1 MEKEQRKQL
10 VIQMLTAGIITFCLL
25 WLLFYI
31 KKYVPF
37 GVHSLASKDADFQ
50 YLDFL
55 AYLKDVFDGKNNI
68 DYSFSKSIGG
78 ACIGV
83 FSYYLSSPFNLLL
96 LLFDKSQLVLFVHVI
111 ITLKLACAAATF
123 AFYLNR
129 RFEEWNDGSVKKQ
142 ALIIFLAV
150 SYAVSQYGIAQAC
163 NIMWLDGFYMLPL
176 IMLGVYRVVNGGRP
190 VMLSVSVALAVLFNW
205 YMGGINCVFACFW
218 FLFEFAYLR
227 LYSGDTK
234 AEKTV
239 IKDFAGKLGRFIY
252 SMLAG
257 VLISGVLFLPTI
269 GAMRYSVRGSLD
281 FGSLLDMSFI
291 GDVSSVIDGYSLGAQ
306 SQKGSVSL
314 YCVSLYCGCL
324 ALIGFIGIFIGKKH
338 NVKQKILAFVTL
350 VVMLLMF
357 YWNPLC
363 MAFSLFKEVGSY
375 WYRYSHVGIFC
386 ILFFAAEFFLSEDL
400 NAVKWRVIIASAIF
414 SAAMLGV
421 NYLHGV
427 QDNKLVWLTD
437 ALIVGVAVLIAL
449 ISRLSKNVGA
459 GRVFGIIFTV
469 ILCAVLTVE
478 TGYSVMLQM
487 DNIHIDNG
495 ESFVEY
501 ETAMEGLINDLKEYD
516 SDTYRI
522 SQTRSRAT
530 RSLEKKKNNNGKDTD
545 DNFKY
550 KNNVRAN
557 YDESFGYGYWAI
569 GSYVSTADSTVL
581 NFLVDTGYRSEG
593 DNLSVVNMPVLG
605 TDSLLGVRYIVSDY
619 ALEGMDKVEDIADNA
634 NGAGVYENPY
644 SLPMAFV
651 YDSGKYTAAK
661 YNGNPFEYQNELY
674 SELLGRKVEIYKP
687 LKYETVVSK
696 AKKRVYK
703 MEIPEGNYIAYGNI
717 PWNSLFN
724 AKLNVN
730 GIYRTGYARWLS
742 PSVFNI
748 PVNED
753 RDYYKVVLHSKQK
766 LDLDDGAEQFY
777 VLDLDLLKSIA
788 EELEKN
794 TPDVMDIENGSAEF
808 VVNAKEGQSL
818 FTSIPY
824 CDGWTVKVNGQKV
837 QPDKVVDS
845 LYSISLVEGENVVEM
860 KFHVK
865 YAGAGIAC
873 SIIGIAMLVFAEFY
887 RKRRK

>member
-1 MEKEQRKQL
+1 MMEKEQRKQL

-218 FLFEFAYLR
+218 FLFEFAYSR

-281 FGSLLDMSFI
+281 LGSLLDMSFI

-306 SQKGSVSL
+306 SQKGS
-314 YCVSLYCGCL
+314 VSLYCGCL

-522 SQTRSRAT
+522 SQTRSR
-530 RSLEKKKNNNGKDTD
+530 
-545 DNFKY
+545 
-550 KNNVRAN
+550 
-557 YDESFGYGYWAI
+557 AI

-794 TPDVMDIENGSAEF
+794 TPDVMDIENGSAEI

>member
-1 MEKEQRKQL
+1 MMEKEQRKQL

-218 FLFEFAYLR
+218 FLFEFAYSR

-281 FGSLLDMSFI
+281 LGSLLDMSFI

-306 SQKGSVSL
+306 SQKGS
-314 YCVSLYCGCL
+314 VSLYCGCL

-400 NAVKWRVIIASAIF
+400 NAVKWRVIIASVIF
-414 SAAMLGV
+414 SAAMLCV

-530 RSLEKKKNNNGKDTD
+530 RSKNNNGKDTD

-593 DNLSVVNMPVLG
+593 DNLNVVNMPVLG

-619 ALEGMDKVEDIADNA
+619 ALEGMNKVEDIADNA

>member
-1 MEKEQRKQL
+1 MMEKEQRKQL

-314 YCVSLYCGCL
+314 YCGCL

-414 SAAMLGV
+414 SAAMLCV

-619 ALEGMDKVEDIADNA
+619 ALEGMNKVEDIADNA

-766 LDLDDGAEQFY
+766 LDLDDGAEQF
-777 VLDLDLLKSIA
+777 
-788 EELEKN
+788 EKY
-794 TPDVMDIENGSAEF
+794 TPDVMDIENGSAEI

>member
-1 MEKEQRKQL
+1 MEKKQRKQL

-218 FLFEFAYLR
+218 FLFEFAYSR

-257 VLISGVLFLPTI
+257 ALISGVLFLPTI

-306 SQKGSVSL
+306 SQKGS
-314 YCVSLYCGCL
+314 VSLYCGCL

-459 GRVFGIIFTV
+459 GRVFEIIFTV

-557 YDESFGYGYWAI
+557 YDMYPLYWTTSKEGI
-569 GSYVSTADSTVL
+569 FMRYSYEFKMMCVELYHSGSYPDIPEGL
-581 NFLVDTGYRSEG
+581 NPNTLKRHIREWSRLVDLHGPE
-593 DNLSVVNMPVLG
+593 VLKHKVFNKVWTPEEKLELISKVIAG
-605 TDSLLGVRYIVSDY
+605 TPRTKVAIEAGINAGLLYQWVH
-619 ALEGMDKVEDIADNA
+619 
-634 NGAGVYENPY
+634 
-644 SLPMAFV
+644 
-651 YDSGKYTAAK
+651 KYK
-661 YNGNPFEYQNELY
+661 LQGYNGLVESKKGRPTKEPRMKKSTNPLPLTESEREELIRLRTENEYIKAENEVIKKRIALRQ
-674 SELLGRKVEIYKP
+674 EKWVAQL
-687 LKYETVVSK
+687 K
-696 AKKRVYK
+696 AKKQQSSK
-703 MEIPEGNYIAYGNI
+703 
-717 PWNSLFN
+717 NS
-724 AKLNVN
+724 
-730 GIYRTGYARWLS
+730 
-742 PSVFNI
+742 
-748 PVNED
+748 
-753 RDYYKVVLHSKQK
+753 
-766 LDLDDGAEQFY
+766 
-777 VLDLDLLKSIA
+777 
-788 EELEKN
+788 EKK
-794 TPDVMDIENGSAEF
+794 DIN
-808 VVNAKEGQSL
+808 
-818 FTSIPY
+818 
-824 CDGWTVKVNGQKV
+824 
-837 QPDKVVDS
+837 
-845 LYSISLVEGENVVEM
+845 
-860 KFHVK
+860 
-865 YAGAGIAC
+865 
-873 SIIGIAMLVFAEFY
+873 
-887 RKRRK
+887 

>member
-218 FLFEFAYLR
+218 FLFEFAYSR

-306 SQKGSVSL
+306 SQKGS
-314 YCVSLYCGCL
+314 VSLYCGCL

-427 QDNKLVWLTD
+427 QDNKLVWLTA

-449 ISRLSKNVGA
+449 VSRLSKNVGA
-459 GRVFGIIFTV
+459 GRVLGIIFTV

-530 RSLEKKKNNNGKDTD
+530 RSLEKKKTIMAKIRMIILNIRTMSEQIMTSRLVMG
-545 DNFKY
+545 
-550 KNNVRAN
+550 
-557 YDESFGYGYWAI
+557 I
-569 GSYVSTADSTVL
+569 G
-581 NFLVDTGYRSEG
+581 R
-593 DNLSVVNMPVLG
+593 
-605 TDSLLGVRYIVSDY
+605 
-619 ALEGMDKVEDIADNA
+619 
-634 NGAGVYENPY
+634 
-644 SLPMAFV
+644 
-651 YDSGKYTAAK
+651 
-661 YNGNPFEYQNELY
+661 
-674 SELLGRKVEIYKP
+674 
-687 LKYETVVSK
+687 
-696 AKKRVYK
+696 
-703 MEIPEGNYIAYGNI
+703 
-717 PWNSLFN
+717 
-724 AKLNVN
+724 
-730 GIYRTGYARWLS
+730 
-742 PSVFNI
+742 
-748 PVNED
+748 
-753 RDYYKVVLHSKQK
+753 
-766 LDLDDGAEQFY
+766 
-777 VLDLDLLKSIA
+777 
-788 EELEKN
+788 
-794 TPDVMDIENGSAEF
+794 
-808 VVNAKEGQSL
+808 
-818 FTSIPY
+818 
-824 CDGWTVKVNGQKV
+824 
-837 QPDKVVDS
+837 
-845 LYSISLVEGENVVEM
+845 
-860 KFHVK
+860 
-865 YAGAGIAC
+865 
-873 SIIGIAMLVFAEFY
+873 
-887 RKRRK
+887 

>member
-1 MEKEQRKQL
+1 MMEKEQRKQL

-218 FLFEFAYLR
+218 FLFEFAYSR

-257 VLISGVLFLPTI
+257 VLISGI

-281 FGSLLDMSFI
+281 LGSLLDMSFI

-306 SQKGSVSL
+306 SQKGS
-314 YCVSLYCGCL
+314 VSLYCGCL

-730 GIYRTGYARWLS
+730 GIYRTRYARWLS

-788 EELEKN
+788 EELEKY

>member
-218 FLFEFAYLR
+218 FLFEFAYSR

-314 YCVSLYCGCL
+314 YCGCL

-363 MAFSLFKEVGSY
+363 MAFYLFKEVGSY

-400 NAVKWRVIIASAIF
+400 NAVKRRVIIASAIF

-437 ALIVGVAVLIAL
+437 ALIVGVLIAL
-449 ISRLSKNVGA
+449 ISRLSKNVGS

-619 ALEGMDKVEDIADNA
+619 ALEGMNKVEDIADNA
-634 NGAGVYENPY
+634 NGVDVYENPY

-730 GIYRTGYARWLS
+730 GIYRTRYARWLS

-753 RDYYKVVLHSKQK
+753 RDYYKVVLHSKMK

-788 EELEKN
+788 EELEKH

-865 YAGAGIAC
+865 YAGVGIAC

>member
-218 FLFEFAYLR
+218 FLFEFAYSR

-306 SQKGSVSL
+306 SQKGS
-314 YCVSLYCGCL
+314 VSLYCGCL

-427 QDNKLVWLTD
+427 QDNKLVWLTA

-449 ISRLSKNVGA
+449 VSRLSKNVGA
-459 GRVFGIIFTV
+459 GRVLGIIFTV

-530 RSLEKKKNNNGKDTD
+530 RSLEKRKTIMEKIRMIILNIRTMSEQIMTSRLVMG
-545 DNFKY
+545 
-550 KNNVRAN
+550 
-557 YDESFGYGYWAI
+557 I
-569 GSYVSTADSTVL
+569 G
-581 NFLVDTGYRSEG
+581 R
-593 DNLSVVNMPVLG
+593 
-605 TDSLLGVRYIVSDY
+605 
-619 ALEGMDKVEDIADNA
+619 
-634 NGAGVYENPY
+634 
-644 SLPMAFV
+644 
-651 YDSGKYTAAK
+651 
-661 YNGNPFEYQNELY
+661 
-674 SELLGRKVEIYKP
+674 
-687 LKYETVVSK
+687 
-696 AKKRVYK
+696 
-703 MEIPEGNYIAYGNI
+703 
-717 PWNSLFN
+717 
-724 AKLNVN
+724 
-730 GIYRTGYARWLS
+730 
-742 PSVFNI
+742 
-748 PVNED
+748 
-753 RDYYKVVLHSKQK
+753 
-766 LDLDDGAEQFY
+766 
-777 VLDLDLLKSIA
+777 
-788 EELEKN
+788 
-794 TPDVMDIENGSAEF
+794 
-808 VVNAKEGQSL
+808 
-818 FTSIPY
+818 
-824 CDGWTVKVNGQKV
+824 
-837 QPDKVVDS
+837 
-845 LYSISLVEGENVVEM
+845 
-860 KFHVK
+860 
-865 YAGAGIAC
+865 
-873 SIIGIAMLVFAEFY
+873 
-887 RKRRK
+887 

>member
-1 MEKEQRKQL
+1 MEKKQRKQL

-314 YCVSLYCGCL
+314 YCGCL

-400 NAVKWRVIIASAIF
+400 NAVKWRVIIASVIF
-414 SAAMLGV
+414 SAAMLCV

-593 DNLSVVNMPVLG
+593 DNLNVVNMPVLG
-605 TDSLLGVRYIVSDY
+605 TDSLLN
-619 ALEGMDKVEDIADNA
+619 KVEDIADNA

-730 GIYRTGYARWLS
+730 GIYRIGYARWLS

>member
-1 MEKEQRKQL
+1 MEKKQRKQL

-218 FLFEFAYLR
+218 FLFEFAYSR

-306 SQKGSVSL
+306 SQKGS
-314 YCVSLYCGCL
+314 VSLYCGCL

-421 NYLHGV
+421 NYLRGV
-427 QDNKLVWLTD
+427 QDNKLVWLTA
-437 ALIVGVAVLIAL
+437 ALILGVAVLIAL
-449 ISRLSKNVGA
+449 VSRLSKNVGA
-459 GRVFGIIFTV
+459 GRVLGIIFTV

-530 RSLEKKKNNNGKDTD
+530 RSLEKK
-545 DNFKY
+545 
-550 KNNVRAN
+550 
-557 YDESFGYGYWAI
+557 E
-569 GSYVSTADSTVL
+569 
-581 NFLVDTGYRSEG
+581 
-593 DNLSVVNMPVLG
+593 
-605 TDSLLGVRYIVSDY
+605 
-619 ALEGMDKVEDIADNA
+619 
-634 NGAGVYENPY
+634 
-644 SLPMAFV
+644 
-651 YDSGKYTAAK
+651 
-661 YNGNPFEYQNELY
+661 
-674 SELLGRKVEIYKP
+674 
-687 LKYETVVSK
+687 
-696 AKKRVYK
+696 
-703 MEIPEGNYIAYGNI
+703 
-717 PWNSLFN
+717 
-724 AKLNVN
+724 
-730 GIYRTGYARWLS
+730 
-742 PSVFNI
+742 
-748 PVNED
+748 
-753 RDYYKVVLHSKQK
+753 KQ
-766 LDLDDGAEQFY
+766 
-777 VLDLDLLKSIA
+777 
-788 EELEKN
+788 
-794 TPDVMDIENGSAEF
+794 
-808 VVNAKEGQSL
+808 
-818 FTSIPY
+818 
-824 CDGWTVKVNGQKV
+824 
-837 QPDKVVDS
+837 
-845 LYSISLVEGENVVEM
+845 
-860 KFHVK
+860 
-865 YAGAGIAC
+865 
-873 SIIGIAMLVFAEFY
+873 
-887 RKRRK
+887 

>member
-1 MEKEQRKQL
+1 M
-10 VIQMLTAGIITFCLL
+10 
-25 WLLFYI
+25 
-31 KKYVPF
+31 
-37 GVHSLASKDADFQ
+37 
-50 YLDFL
+50 
-55 AYLKDVFDGKNNI
+55 
-68 DYSFSKSIGG
+68 
-78 ACIGV
+78 
-83 FSYYLSSPFNLLL
+83 
-96 LLFDKSQLVLFVHVI
+96 
-111 ITLKLACAAATF
+111 
-123 AFYLNR
+123 
-129 RFEEWNDGSVKKQ
+129 KKQ

-205 YMGGINCVFACFW
+205 YMGGINCVFVCFW
-218 FLFEFAYLR
+218 FLFEFAYSR

-306 SQKGSVSL
+306 SQKGS
-314 YCVSLYCGCL
+314 VSLYCGCL

-427 QDNKLVWLTD
+427 QDNKLVWLTA

-449 ISRLSKNVGA
+449 VSRLSKNVGA
-459 GRVFGIIFTV
+459 GRVLGIIFTV

-619 ALEGMDKVEDIADNA
+619 ALEGMNKVEDIADNA
-634 NGAGVYENPY
+634 NGADVYENPY

-730 GIYRTGYARWLS
+730 GIYRTRYARWLS

-753 RDYYKVVLHSKQK
+753 RDYYKVVLHSKMK

-788 EELEKN
+788 EELEKH

-865 YAGAGIAC
+865 YAGVGIAC

>member
-1 MEKEQRKQL
+1 MEKKQRKQL

-218 FLFEFAYLR
+218 FLFEFAYSR

-306 SQKGSVSL
+306 SQKGS
-314 YCVSLYCGCL
+314 VSLYCGCL

-400 NAVKWRVIIASAIF
+400 NAVKWRVIIASVIF
-414 SAAMLGV
+414 SAAMLCV

-557 YDESFGYGYWAI
+557 YDESFGYGYWYWAI

-593 DNLSVVNMPVLG
+593 DNLNVVNMPVLG
-605 TDSLLGVRYIVSDY
+605 TDSLLGARYIVSDY
-619 ALEGMDKVEDIADNA
+619 ALEGMNKVEDIADNA

>member
-1 MEKEQRKQL
+1 MMEKEQRKQL

-218 FLFEFAYLR
+218 FLFEFAYSR

-281 FGSLLDMSFI
+281 LGSLLDMSFI

-306 SQKGSVSL
+306 SQKGS
-314 YCVSLYCGCL
+314 VSLYCGCL

-703 MEIPEGNYIAYGNI
+703 MEIPIAYGNI

-730 GIYRTGYARWLS
+730 GIYRTRYARWLS

-788 EELEKN
+788 EELEKY

>member
-1 MEKEQRKQL
+1 MMEKEQRKQL

-314 YCVSLYCGCL
+314 YCGCL

-400 NAVKWRVIIASAIF
+400 NAVKWRVIIASVIF
-414 SAAMLGV
+414 SAAMLCV

-619 ALEGMDKVEDIADNA
+619 ALEGMNKVEDIADNA

-766 LDLDDGAEQFY
+766 LDLD
-777 VLDLDLLKSIA
+777 LLKSIA
-788 EELEKN
+788 EELEKY
-794 TPDVMDIENGSAEF
+794 TPDVMDIENGSAEI

>member
-218 FLFEFAYLR
+218 FLFEFAYSR

-306 SQKGSVSL
+306 SQKGS
-314 YCVSLYCGCL
+314 VSLYCGCL

-427 QDNKLVWLTD
+427 QDNKLVWLTA

-449 ISRLSKNVGA
+449 ISRISKNVGA

-619 ALEGMDKVEDIADNA
+619 ALEGMNKVEDIADNA
-634 NGAGVYENPY
+634 NGADVYENPY

-724 AKLNVN
+724 AKQNVN
-730 GIYRTGYARWLS
+730 GIYRTRYARWLS

-753 RDYYKVVLHSKQK
+753 RDYYKVVLHSKMK

-788 EELEKN
+788 EELEKH

-865 YAGAGIAC
+865 YAGVGIAC

>member
-1 MEKEQRKQL
+1 MMEKEQRKQL

-218 FLFEFAYLR
+218 FLFEFAYSR

-281 FGSLLDMSFI
+281 LGSLLDMSFI

-306 SQKGSVSL
+306 SQKGS
-314 YCVSLYCGCL
+314 VSLYCGCL

-400 NAVKWRVIIASAIF
+400 NAVKWRVIIASVIF
-414 SAAMLGV
+414 SAAMLCV

-530 RSLEKKKNNNGKDTD
+530 RSKNNNGKDTD

-593 DNLSVVNMPVLG
+593 DNLNVVNMPVLG
-605 TDSLLGVRYIVSDY
+605 TDSLLGVRYIVFDY
-619 ALEGMDKVEDIADNA
+619 ALEGMNKVEDIADNA

>member
-205 YMGGINCVFACFW
+205 YMGGINCVFSCFW
-218 FLFEFAYLR
+218 FLFEFAYSR

-306 SQKGSVSL
+306 SQKGS
-314 YCVSLYCGCL
+314 VSLYCGCL

-427 QDNKLVWLTD
+427 QDNKLVWLTA

-449 ISRLSKNVGA
+449 VSRLSKNVGA
-459 GRVFGIIFTV
+459 GRVLGIIFTV

-501 ETAMEGLINDLKEYD
+501 ETAMEGLIK
-516 SDTYRI
+516 
-522 SQTRSRAT
+522 
-530 RSLEKKKNNNGKDTD
+530 
-545 DNFKY
+545 
-550 KNNVRAN
+550 
-557 YDESFGYGYWAI
+557 
-569 GSYVSTADSTVL
+569 
-581 NFLVDTGYRSEG
+581 
-593 DNLSVVNMPVLG
+593 
-605 TDSLLGVRYIVSDY
+605 
-619 ALEGMDKVEDIADNA
+619 
-634 NGAGVYENPY
+634 
-644 SLPMAFV
+644 
-651 YDSGKYTAAK
+651 
-661 YNGNPFEYQNELY
+661 
-674 SELLGRKVEIYKP
+674 
-687 LKYETVVSK
+687 
-696 AKKRVYK
+696 
-703 MEIPEGNYIAYGNI
+703 
-717 PWNSLFN
+717 
-724 AKLNVN
+724 
-730 GIYRTGYARWLS
+730 
-742 PSVFNI
+742 
-748 PVNED
+748 
-753 RDYYKVVLHSKQK
+753 
-766 LDLDDGAEQFY
+766 
-777 VLDLDLLKSIA
+777 
-788 EELEKN
+788 
-794 TPDVMDIENGSAEF
+794 
-808 VVNAKEGQSL
+808 
-818 FTSIPY
+818 
-824 CDGWTVKVNGQKV
+824 
-837 QPDKVVDS
+837 
-845 LYSISLVEGENVVEM
+845 
-860 KFHVK
+860 
-865 YAGAGIAC
+865 
-873 SIIGIAMLVFAEFY
+873 
-887 RKRRK
+887 

>member
-1 MEKEQRKQL
+1 MMEKEQRKQL

-123 AFYLNR
+123 VFYLNM

-218 FLFEFAYLR
+218 FLFEFAYSR

-281 FGSLLDMSFI
+281 LGSLLDMSFI

-306 SQKGSVSL
+306 SQKGS
-314 YCVSLYCGCL
+314 VSLYCGCL

-557 YDESFGYGYWAI
+557 YDELFGYGYWAI

>member
-1 MEKEQRKQL
+1 MMEKEQRKQL

-314 YCVSLYCGCL
+314 YCGCL

-400 NAVKWRVIIASAIF
+400 NAVKWRVIIASVIF
-414 SAAMLGV
+414 SAAMLCV

-530 RSLEKKKNNNGKDTD
+530 RSLEKK
-545 DNFKY
+545 
-550 KNNVRAN
+550 
-557 YDESFGYGYWAI
+557 E
-569 GSYVSTADSTVL
+569 
-581 NFLVDTGYRSEG
+581 
-593 DNLSVVNMPVLG
+593 
-605 TDSLLGVRYIVSDY
+605 
-619 ALEGMDKVEDIADNA
+619 
-634 NGAGVYENPY
+634 
-644 SLPMAFV
+644 
-651 YDSGKYTAAK
+651 
-661 YNGNPFEYQNELY
+661 
-674 SELLGRKVEIYKP
+674 
-687 LKYETVVSK
+687 
-696 AKKRVYK
+696 
-703 MEIPEGNYIAYGNI
+703 
-717 PWNSLFN
+717 
-724 AKLNVN
+724 
-730 GIYRTGYARWLS
+730 
-742 PSVFNI
+742 
-748 PVNED
+748 
-753 RDYYKVVLHSKQK
+753 KQ
-766 LDLDDGAEQFY
+766 
-777 VLDLDLLKSIA
+777 
-788 EELEKN
+788 
-794 TPDVMDIENGSAEF
+794 
-808 VVNAKEGQSL
+808 
-818 FTSIPY
+818 
-824 CDGWTVKVNGQKV
+824 
-837 QPDKVVDS
+837 
-845 LYSISLVEGENVVEM
+845 
-860 KFHVK
+860 
-865 YAGAGIAC
+865 
-873 SIIGIAMLVFAEFY
+873 
-887 RKRRK
+887 

>member
-1 MEKEQRKQL
+1 MMEKEQRKQL

-314 YCVSLYCGCL
+314 YCGCL

-400 NAVKWRVIIASAIF
+400 NAVKWRVIIASVIF
-414 SAAMLGV
+414 SAAMLCV

-593 DNLSVVNMPVLG
+593 DNLNVVNMPVLG

-619 ALEGMDKVEDIADNA
+619 ALEGMNKVEDIADN
-634 NGAGVYENPY
+634 ENPY

>member
-1 MEKEQRKQL
+1 MMEKEQRKQL

-218 FLFEFAYLR
+218 FLFEFAYSR

-281 FGSLLDMSFI
+281 LGSLLDMSFI

-306 SQKGSVSL
+306 SQKGS
-314 YCVSLYCGCL
+314 VSLYCGCL

-495 ESFVEY
+495 EY

-730 GIYRTGYARWLS
+730 GIYRTRYARWLS

-788 EELEKN
+788 EELEKY

>member
-1 MEKEQRKQL
+1 MEKKQRKQL

-218 FLFEFAYLR
+218 FLFEFAYSR

-281 FGSLLDMSFI
+281 LGSLLDMSFI

-306 SQKGSVSL
+306 SQKGS
-314 YCVSLYCGCL
+314 VSLYCGCL

-522 SQTRSRAT
+522 SQTRS
-530 RSLEKKKNNNGKDTD
+530 LEKKKNNNGKDTD

-730 GIYRTGYARWLS
+730 GIYRTRYARWLS

-788 EELEKN
+788 EELEKY

-818 FTSIPY
+818 FTSIPC

>member
-1 MEKEQRKQL
+1 MEKKQRKQL

-281 FGSLLDMSFI
+281 LGSLLDMSFI

-306 SQKGSVSL
+306 SQKGS
-314 YCVSLYCGCL
+314 VSLYCGCL

-569 GSYVSTADSTVL
+569 GSTADSTVL

-788 EELEKN
+788 EELEKY
-794 TPDVMDIENGSAEF
+794 TPDVMDIENGSAEI

-837 QPDKVVDS
+837 QPDKVGDS

>member
-1 MEKEQRKQL
+1 MMEKEQRKQL
-10 VIQMLTAGIITFCLL
+10 VIQMPTAGIITFCLL

-314 YCVSLYCGCL
+314 YCGCL

-414 SAAMLGV
+414 SAAMLCV

-437 ALIVGVAVLIAL
+437 ALIVGG
-449 ISRLSKNVGA
+449 SR
-459 GRVFGIIFTV
+459 F
-469 ILCAVLTVE
+469 
-478 TGYSVMLQM
+478 
-487 DNIHIDNG
+487 
-495 ESFVEY
+495 
-501 ETAMEGLINDLKEYD
+501 
-516 SDTYRI
+516 
-522 SQTRSRAT
+522 
-530 RSLEKKKNNNGKDTD
+530 
-545 DNFKY
+545 
-550 KNNVRAN
+550 
-557 YDESFGYGYWAI
+557 
-569 GSYVSTADSTVL
+569 DSTH
-581 NFLVDTGYRSEG
+581 
-593 DNLSVVNMPVLG
+593 
-605 TDSLLGVRYIVSDY
+605 
-619 ALEGMDKVEDIADNA
+619 K
-634 NGAGVYENPY
+634 
-644 SLPMAFV
+644 
-651 YDSGKYTAAK
+651 
-661 YNGNPFEYQNELY
+661 
-674 SELLGRKVEIYKP
+674 
-687 LKYETVVSK
+687 
-696 AKKRVYK
+696 
-703 MEIPEGNYIAYGNI
+703 
-717 PWNSLFN
+717 
-724 AKLNVN
+724 
-730 GIYRTGYARWLS
+730 
-742 PSVFNI
+742 
-748 PVNED
+748 
-753 RDYYKVVLHSKQK
+753 
-766 LDLDDGAEQFY
+766 
-777 VLDLDLLKSIA
+777 
-788 EELEKN
+788 
-794 TPDVMDIENGSAEF
+794 
-808 VVNAKEGQSL
+808 
-818 FTSIPY
+818 
-824 CDGWTVKVNGQKV
+824 
-837 QPDKVVDS
+837 
-845 LYSISLVEGENVVEM
+845 
-860 KFHVK
+860 
-865 YAGAGIAC
+865 
-873 SIIGIAMLVFAEFY
+873 
-887 RKRRK
+887 

>member
-1 MEKEQRKQL
+1 MEKKQRKQL

-314 YCVSLYCGCL
+314 YCGCL

-400 NAVKWRVIIASAIF
+400 NAVKWRVIIASVIF
-414 SAAMLGV
+414 SAAMLCV

-593 DNLSVVNMPVLG
+593 DNLNVVNMPVLG

-619 ALEGMDKVEDIADNA
+619 ALEGMNKVEDIADNA

-644 SLPMAFV
+644 SLV

>member
-1 MEKEQRKQL
+1 MEKKQRKQL

-314 YCVSLYCGCL
+314 YCGCL

-400 NAVKWRVIIASAIF
+400 NAVKWRVIIASVIF
-414 SAAMLGV
+414 SAAMLCV

-569 GSYVSTADSTVL
+569 GSYVSNADSTVL

-593 DNLSVVNMPVLG
+593 DNLNVVNMPVLG

-619 ALEGMDKVEDIADNA
+619 ALEGMNKVEDIADNA

-742 PSVFNI
+742 PSVF
-748 PVNED
+748 NED

>member
-1 MEKEQRKQL
+1 MMEKEQRKQL

-314 YCVSLYCGCL
+314 YCGCL

-363 MAFSLFKEVGSY
+363 MAFSLFKEDGSY

-400 NAVKWRVIIASAIF
+400 NAVKWRVIIASVIF
-414 SAAMLGV
+414 SAAMLCV

-530 RSLEKKKNNNGKDTD
+530 RSLEKKDNNGKDTD

-593 DNLSVVNMPVLG
+593 DNLNVVNMPVLG

-619 ALEGMDKVEDIADNA
+619 ALEGMNKVEDIADNA

>member
-1 MEKEQRKQL
+1 MEKKQRKQL

-163 NIMWLDGFYMLPL
+163 NITWLDGFYMLPL

-218 FLFEFAYLR
+218 FLFEFAYSR

-291 GDVSSVIDGYSLGAQ
+291 GDVSSVIDGYS
-306 SQKGSVSL
+306 
-314 YCVSLYCGCL
+314 
-324 ALIGFIGIFIGKKH
+324 
-338 NVKQKILAFVTL
+338 
-350 VVMLLMF
+350 
-357 YWNPLC
+357 
-363 MAFSLFKEVGSY
+363 
-375 WYRYSHVGIFC
+375 
-386 ILFFAAEFFLSEDL
+386 
-400 NAVKWRVIIASAIF
+400 
-414 SAAMLGV
+414 
-421 NYLHGV
+421 
-427 QDNKLVWLTD
+427 
-437 ALIVGVAVLIAL
+437 
-449 ISRLSKNVGA
+449 
-459 GRVFGIIFTV
+459 
-469 ILCAVLTVE
+469 
-478 TGYSVMLQM
+478 
-487 DNIHIDNG
+487 
-495 ESFVEY
+495 
-501 ETAMEGLINDLKEYD
+501 
-516 SDTYRI
+516 
-522 SQTRSRAT
+522 
-530 RSLEKKKNNNGKDTD
+530 
-545 DNFKY
+545 
-550 KNNVRAN
+550 
-557 YDESFGYGYWAI
+557 
-569 GSYVSTADSTVL
+569 
-581 NFLVDTGYRSEG
+581 
-593 DNLSVVNMPVLG
+593 
-605 TDSLLGVRYIVSDY
+605 
-619 ALEGMDKVEDIADNA
+619 
-634 NGAGVYENPY
+634 
-644 SLPMAFV
+644 
-651 YDSGKYTAAK
+651 
-661 YNGNPFEYQNELY
+661 
-674 SELLGRKVEIYKP
+674 
-687 LKYETVVSK
+687 
-696 AKKRVYK
+696 
-703 MEIPEGNYIAYGNI
+703 
-717 PWNSLFN
+717 
-724 AKLNVN
+724 
-730 GIYRTGYARWLS
+730 
-742 PSVFNI
+742 
-748 PVNED
+748 VNED
-753 RDYYKVVLHSKQK
+753 RDYYKVVLHSKNK

-788 EELEKN
+788 EELEKY

-808 VVNAKEGQSL
+808 VVNAKQGQSL

>member
-1 MEKEQRKQL
+1 MEKKQRKQL

-218 FLFEFAYLR
+218 FLFEFAYSR

-281 FGSLLDMSFI
+281 LGSLLDMSFI
-291 GDVSSVIDGYSLGAQ
+291 GGVSSVIDGYSLGAQ
-306 SQKGSVSL
+306 SQKGS
-314 YCVSLYCGCL
+314 VSLYCGCL

-619 ALEGMDKVEDIADNA
+619 ALEGMNKVEDIADNA

-766 LDLDDGAEQFY
+766 LDLD
-777 VLDLDLLKSIA
+777 LLKSIA
-788 EELEKN
+788 EELEKY
-794 TPDVMDIENGSAEF
+794 TPDVMDIENGSAEI

>member
-1 MEKEQRKQL
+1 MEKKQRKQL

-218 FLFEFAYLR
+218 FLFEFAYSR

-306 SQKGSVSL
+306 SQKGS
-314 YCVSLYCGCL
+314 VSLYCGCL

-459 GRVFGIIFTV
+459 VRVFEIIFTV

-530 RSLEKKKNNNGKDTD
+530 RSLEKIKTIMAKIRMIILNIRTMSEQIMTSRLVMG
-545 DNFKY
+545 
-550 KNNVRAN
+550 
-557 YDESFGYGYWAI
+557 I
-569 GSYVSTADSTVL
+569 G
-581 NFLVDTGYRSEG
+581 R
-593 DNLSVVNMPVLG
+593 
-605 TDSLLGVRYIVSDY
+605 
-619 ALEGMDKVEDIADNA
+619 
-634 NGAGVYENPY
+634 
-644 SLPMAFV
+644 
-651 YDSGKYTAAK
+651 
-661 YNGNPFEYQNELY
+661 
-674 SELLGRKVEIYKP
+674 
-687 LKYETVVSK
+687 
-696 AKKRVYK
+696 
-703 MEIPEGNYIAYGNI
+703 
-717 PWNSLFN
+717 
-724 AKLNVN
+724 
-730 GIYRTGYARWLS
+730 
-742 PSVFNI
+742 
-748 PVNED
+748 
-753 RDYYKVVLHSKQK
+753 
-766 LDLDDGAEQFY
+766 
-777 VLDLDLLKSIA
+777 
-788 EELEKN
+788 
-794 TPDVMDIENGSAEF
+794 
-808 VVNAKEGQSL
+808 
-818 FTSIPY
+818 
-824 CDGWTVKVNGQKV
+824 
-837 QPDKVVDS
+837 
-845 LYSISLVEGENVVEM
+845 
-860 KFHVK
+860 
-865 YAGAGIAC
+865 
-873 SIIGIAMLVFAEFY
+873 
-887 RKRRK
+887 

>member
-1 MEKEQRKQL
+1 MMEKKQRKQL

-218 FLFEFAYLR
+218 FLFEFAYSR

-306 SQKGSVSL
+306 SQKGS
-314 YCVSLYCGCL
+314 VSLYCGCL

-459 GRVFGIIFTV
+459 GRVFEIIFTV

-487 DNIHIDNG
+487 DNG

-593 DNLSVVNMPVLG
+593 DNLNVVNMPVLG

-619 ALEGMDKVEDIADNA
+619 ALEGMNKVEDIADNA

-730 GIYRTGYARWLS
+730 GIYRTRYARWLS

-788 EELEKN
+788 EELEKY

>member
-1 MEKEQRKQL
+1 MEKKQRKQL

-281 FGSLLDMSFI
+281 LGSLLDMSFI

-306 SQKGSVSL
+306 SQKGS
-314 YCVSLYCGCL
+314 VSLYCGCL

-557 YDESFGYGYWAI
+557 YDESFGYGYWYWAI

-788 EELEKN
+788 EELEKY
-794 TPDVMDIENGSAEF
+794 TPDVMDIENGSAEI

>member
-1 MEKEQRKQL
+1 MMEKEQRKQL

-218 FLFEFAYLR
+218 FLFEFAYSR

-257 VLISGVLFLPTI
+257 VLISGVLF
-269 GAMRYSVRGSLD
+269 AMRYSVRGSLD
-281 FGSLLDMSFI
+281 LGSLLDMSFI

-306 SQKGSVSL
+306 SQKGS
-314 YCVSLYCGCL
+314 VSLYCGCL

-788 EELEKN
+788 EELEKY
-794 TPDVMDIENGSAEF
+794 TPDVMDIENGSAEI